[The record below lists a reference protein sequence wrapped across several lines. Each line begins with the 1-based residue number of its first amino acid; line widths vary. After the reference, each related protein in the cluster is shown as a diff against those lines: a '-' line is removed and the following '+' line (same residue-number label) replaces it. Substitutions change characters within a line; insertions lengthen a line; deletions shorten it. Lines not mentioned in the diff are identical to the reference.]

1 MRTAH
6 LVDPDAAE
14 TIGVLGPT
22 IQFLTS
28 PDEAD
33 APLVIRGTIPPGAV
47 VPMHTHADPETFF
60 EVTGTPEGL
69 VHTDAGFRWEPI
81 RPGDV
86 FHVPGCAKHAF
97 RNHSSEPAVMIVTTT
112 SRIGRFFREVAS
124 PPAGSDPLL
133 HFLAT
138 SERYG
143 YWNATPEENAAVGIP
158 QP

>member
-1 MRTAH
+1 M
-6 LVDPDAAE
+6 
-14 TIGVLGPT
+14 
-22 IQFLTS
+22 
-28 PDEAD
+28 
-33 APLVIRGTIPPGAV
+33 IRGTIPPGAV

-86 FHVPGCAKHAF
+86 FHVPGRAKHAF

-133 HFLAT
+133 HFLRDLRALRIL
-138 SERYG
+138 ERHARG
-143 YWNATPEENAAVGIP
+143 ERRGRHSAALR
-158 QP
+158 